1 MSEQQR
7 LYSEQMDRERTIAD
21 QRAFAEQKS
30 LAQQKLIA
38 AKRSHENNKLVVSS
52 ASEKDRTVFNVI
64 LL

>member
-7 LYSEQMDRERTIAD
+7 LFNEQLDRERTIAD

-38 AKRSHENNKLVVSS
+38 AKRSQESKLAVSS
-52 ASEKDRTVFNVI
+52 SSEKDRTVGVSFQ
-64 LL
+64 